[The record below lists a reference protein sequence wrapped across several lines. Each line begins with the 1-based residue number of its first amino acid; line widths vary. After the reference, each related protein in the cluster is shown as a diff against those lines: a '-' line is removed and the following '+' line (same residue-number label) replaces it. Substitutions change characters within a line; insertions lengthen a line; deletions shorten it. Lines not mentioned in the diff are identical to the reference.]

1 MTRKLSKRQA
11 EVLKKLQAGW
21 KMGQHSGN
29 FNQSAWIYE
38 VAERLTP
45 LTETV
50 GTATVRVLKDCG
62 FITFHYSYP
71 ISTYELTDA
80 GRKKQEDE
88 TPIGRDYKQFFEAGS
103 LLEIEGTDDRY
114 PRILPRDEFEKI
126 VAEMFRDH
134 QGYTQHSGLGE
145 VFSGRVADLVYGED
159 SEDSDG

>member
-21 KMGQHSGN
+21 KLQKSAMGSTG
-29 FNQSAWIYE
+29 
-38 VAERLTP
+38 LTP

-50 GTATVRVLKDCG
+50 GSATVRVLKDCG

-71 ISTYELTDA
+71 ISSYELTDA
-80 GRKKQEDE
+80 GRKKQEE
-88 TPIGRDYKQFFEAGS
+88 KTPLCRDHKQFFEAGS

-114 PRILPRDEFEKI
+114 PRLLPRDEFEKI